1 MKSRIQIGN
10 NIKLIIGIS
19 LLPHLCLVLGDFLFL
34 LVILFFF
41 FLVFDL
47 FWWFMV
53 FLHSLFVFLSS
64 VSCSDGSVSSSL
76 GFVVGLFVSFL
87 VLFCFIDFFPSFLL
101 NSIVSALSVTFSCL
115 SCSSVIS
122 IVPLIVAYLPCS
134 LSSII

>member
-101 NSIVSALSVTFSCL
+101 NSIVCTVRHILLFILFISDQHSSLDCCIFALFS
-115 SCSSVIS
+115 
-122 IVPLIVAYLPCS
+122 
-134 LSSII
+134 